1 MSHLYT
7 AKNGESLGDLDY
19 TAADM
24 ELLLKAA
31 KQAGALSIV
40 LPAEGQ
46 TAPLLDCRGISGP
59 YLLGLRTSPPLSI
72 IVINRPPPP

>member
-24 ELLLKAA
+24 ELILKAA
-31 KQAGALSIV
+31 KQAGAASIV
-40 LPAEGQ
+40 LPAEGKA
-46 TAPLLDCRGISGP
+46 APLLDCRGISGP
-59 YLLGLRTSPPLSI
+59 YLLGLRSRPPISM
-72 IVINRPPPP
+72 IVIPRPPPP